1 MNQLIKKLLIT
12 FLAAIPIICYSTSS
26 FATGFDM
33 NNDNSVN
40 VNDVTYLQNEI
51 SGFTDNIDYDLQTA
65 N

>member
-12 FLAAIPIICYSTSS
+12 SLAAIPIICYSTSS

-51 SGFTDNIDYDLQTA
+51 SGFTDNIDYDLKTP

>member
-12 FLAAIPIICYSTSS
+12 SLATIPIICYSTSS

-51 SGFTDNIDYDLQTA
+51 SGFTDNIDYDLQTP

>member
-12 FLAAIPIICYSTSS
+12 SLAAIPIICYSTSS
-26 FATGFDM
+26 FATGFDK

-51 SGFTDNIDYDLQTA
+51 SGFTDNIDYDLQTP